1 MFEDIKN
8 PYIRNTLLALVVALV
23 GFILLNL
30 TFLLYALIINGVS
43 LLFPKDFAMTSGWY
57 MPVMMSTISLGFII
71 GYWFVFKSKLKE
83 IYKATLMT
91 VPTAIILVGVGI
103 SLYRWPLA
111 AYIVSVSLITGTLF
125 YFYKSKQ
132 PWIYWFAIIIVAVAL
147 VIMNLAGTDI

>member
-30 TFLLYALIINGVS
+30 TFLLYALVINGIS
-43 LLFPKDFAMTSGWY
+43 LLFPEDFSMTNSWY
-57 MPVMMSTISLGFII
+57 MPVMMSIISLGFIV

-103 SLYRWPLA
+103 ALYRWPLV
-111 AYIVSVSLITGTLF
+111 AYIMSVSLTTGTLF

-132 PWIYWFAIIIVAVAL
+132 PWIYWLAVIIVALAL
-147 VIMNLAGTDI
+147 AIMNLAGTDI